1 MPHVDNGG
9 DDPVEN
15 DDGEANVSCDP
26 PRSGKRRTGVG
37 DLTPVEC
44 ENTHGH
50 AVCDAEQL
58 IDHTIVGSHP
68 AYPGE
73 ARESGEEIGRQ
84 EVYDN
89 NRSAFQGEIFK
100 GEKADCIRCSRRE
113 HM

>member
-1 MPHVDNGG
+1 MPHVENGG

-37 DLTPVEC
+37 DLAPVEC
-44 ENTHGH
+44 EDTHGH

-89 NRSAFQGEIFK
+89 NQSAFK
-100 GEKADCIRCSRRE
+100 GDTMRDKTLTV
-113 HM
+113 